1 LVAQP
6 VFIVLTDI
14 LAAQFDA
21 IALIIISI
29 RSSTIA
35 PFEAKTIAF

>member
-6 VFIVLTDI
+6 VFIALTGI
-14 LAAQFDA
+14 TAAQYDA
-21 IALIIISI
+21 IALIIIFI

-35 PFEAKTIAF
+35 PFKAKTIAF